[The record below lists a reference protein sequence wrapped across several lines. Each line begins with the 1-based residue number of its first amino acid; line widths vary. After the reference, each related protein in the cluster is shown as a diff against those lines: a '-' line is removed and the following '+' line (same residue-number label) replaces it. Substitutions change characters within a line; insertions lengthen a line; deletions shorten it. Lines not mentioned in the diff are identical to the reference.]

1 MRLQIVGQMYQMTV
15 NKHLLLEDEKW
26 MQEAIHEALK
36 ARDLGEVPVGAVVV
50 LDGEIIGRG
59 HNSPIQKHDPSAHAE
74 IVAIRNA
81 GQYKENYR
89 LPGAVIYITL
99 EPCAMCVGA
108 ILHARLDRVVYGA
121 NDLKTGA
128 ATSILNLFDEKK
140 INHQTAVNGGV
151 LSDTCS
157 LILKEFFKAKR
168 DSK

>member
-1 MRLQIVGQMYQMTV
+1 MFQMTADQ
-15 NKHLLLEDEKW
+15 HLLRQIEDEQW

-36 ARDLGEVPVGAVVV
+36 ARDLGEVPVGAIVV
-50 LDGEIIGRG
+50 LNGEIIGRG
-59 HNSPIQKHDPSAHAE
+59 HNSSIQKNDPSAHAE
-74 IVAIRNA
+74 IMALRNA
-81 GQYKENYR
+81 GLYKANYR

-99 EPCAMCVGA
+99 EPCVMCVGA
-108 ILHARLDRVVYGA
+108 MLHARLDRVIYGA
-121 NDLKTGA
+121 HDLKTGA

-140 INHQTAVNGGV
+140 INHQTTVSGGV